1 MHTLH
6 GEKKI
11 EEALRIFGLDE
22 SGSAADLIEHVLGST
37 IAPFE
42 IELEEEEQKSLM
54 SCNLRC
60 TFYGGGVW

>member
-22 SGSAADLIEHVLGST
+22 TGSAADLIEHVLGST

-42 IELEEEEQKSLM
+42 IELEEEEQKSVVVDEL
-54 SCNLRC
+54 
-60 TFYGGGVW
+60 